1 MIPGLSFAG
10 DMMYFSGQHGAP
22 TIDALGHISSNGKL
36 YGGLDAG
43 SSEGPQGLKQLGIET
58 YPRDRLVNR
67 AVLLD
72 VARFKQVEALAPG
85 QEITGEDLDATAR
98 AQQVDVRAGDS
109 VLIRTGYGRF
119 FTADRPKYLGVR
131 PGLGESGA
139 RWLAARKVFLTG
151 SDTLTYDVFPAA
163 GTTFPAHR
171 ILIAES
177 GIYLVENMN
186 LEELGDIVRTSSA
199 REFPIVINPL
209 RLRGATGSPLNA
221 FAILTP

>member
-1 MIPGLSFAG
+1 MIPGISFAG

-36 YGGLDAG
+36 YGGLDATA
-43 SSEGPQGLKQLGIET
+43 SESPQGLKQLGIET
-58 YPRDRLVNR
+58 YPRDRFVNR
-67 AVLLD
+67 GVLLD
-72 VARFKQVEALAPG
+72 VARFKRLDTLAPG
-85 QEITGEDLDATAR
+85 QEITGDDLDATAR

-119 FTADRPKYLGVR
+119 FTTDKAKYLGVR
-131 PGLGESGA
+131 PGIGESGA

-151 SDTLTYDVFPAA
+151 SDTLTYDVFPAS

-171 ILIAES
+171 ILIGES

-186 LEELGDIVRTSSA
+186 LEELGEAVASSA
-199 REFPIVINPL
+199 TRDFPIVVNPL

-221 FAILTP
+221 FAILAP